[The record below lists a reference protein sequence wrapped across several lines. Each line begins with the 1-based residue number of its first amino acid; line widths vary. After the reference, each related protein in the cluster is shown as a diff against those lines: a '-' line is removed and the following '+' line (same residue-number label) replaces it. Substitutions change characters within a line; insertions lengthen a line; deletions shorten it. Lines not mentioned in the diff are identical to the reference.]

1 MADRLCFGWSNN
13 GPLKEKAESPGVES
27 MKLDA
32 PISAKECLSNRIDE
46 LASKRE
52 GKQAKSKSFLLPCPF
67 IWAATRIAT
76 QI

>member
-1 MADRLCFGWSNN
+1 VADRLCFGWSNN

-46 LASKRE
+46 VAS
-52 GKQAKSKSFLLPCPF
+52 
-67 IWAATRIAT
+67 
-76 QI
+76 